1 MMSPGKKADSNN
13 SNNSTIVLDP
23 SLPTPRG
30 SHAILAQQ
38 IDQEILELRNFF
50 DDHREEM
57 LFLISDQ
64 PQTQGNLLKGIDNKI
79 IRICTLQIR
88 AIDIF
93 FPKYNI
99 GLI

>member
-13 SNNSTIVLDP
+13 

-64 PQTQGNLLKGIDNKI
+64 PQTQGNLLKGIDN
-79 IRICTLQIR
+79 C
-88 AIDIF
+88 
-93 FPKYNI
+93 
-99 GLI
+99 

>member
-79 IRICTLQIR
+79 IRICTLPRNAQKSEG
-88 AIDIF
+88 
-93 FPKYNI
+93 P
-99 GLI
+99 L

>member
-79 IRICTLQIR
+79 IRIWEIPRLYPLFTHVL
-88 AIDIF
+88 F
-93 FPKYNI
+93 
-99 GLI
+99 

>member
-1 MMSPGKKADSNN
+1 M
-13 SNNSTIVLDP
+13 DP

-64 PQTQGNLLKGIDNKI
+64 PQTAKKLTTSAGCSPIVFESQQKSTGSPKRSSRRRNQAWTSLYMDG
-79 IRICTLQIR
+79 T
-88 AIDIF
+88 AIFDL
-93 FPKYNI
+93 PT
-99 GLI
+99 

>member
-1 MMSPGKKADSNN
+1 MMSPGKKAD

-64 PQTQGNLLKGIDNKI
+64 PQTHGNLLKGIDNKI
-79 IRICTLQIR
+79 IRIWEIPMLHPLFTHVL
-88 AIDIF
+88 F
-93 FPKYNI
+93 
-99 GLI
+99 

>member
-1 MMSPGKKADSNN
+1 MD
-13 SNNSTIVLDP
+13 L
-23 SLPTPRG
+23 SLPTPKG

-64 PQTQGNLLKGIDNKI
+64 PQTQGNLLKGIDNCSGVA
-79 IRICTLQIR
+79 RSVV
-88 AIDIF
+88 
-93 FPKYNI
+93 
-99 GLI
+99 

>member
-79 IRICTLQIR
+79 IRIWEISRLHPLFTNVL
-88 AIDIF
+88 F
-93 FPKYNI
+93 
-99 GLI
+99 